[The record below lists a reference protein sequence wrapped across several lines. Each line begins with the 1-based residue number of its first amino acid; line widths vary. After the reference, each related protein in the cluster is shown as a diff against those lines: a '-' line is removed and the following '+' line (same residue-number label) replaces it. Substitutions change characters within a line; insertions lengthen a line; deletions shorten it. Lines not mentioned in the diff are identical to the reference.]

1 MEAIQRFL
9 LLIFPNAKG
18 KTILA
23 KGSISLQIGKE
34 LGKCSTFLHG
44 GKITVNAFLFYPNIG
59 EKKGLQIKIFEGF
72 TTEWAKFILQNREE
86 SGFKHDYDI
95 VIGPVADA
103 FIDQEIKNYIR
114 QCGEAYLDESNLS
127 FLVSRISQFGLSYIQ
142 YCFCKQKAINELI
155 KD

>member
-1 MEAIQRFL
+1 M
-9 LLIFPNAKG
+9 G
-18 KTILA
+18 KR
-23 KGSISLQIGKE
+23 
-34 LGKCSTFLHG
+34 STFLHG

-103 FIDQEIKNYIR
+103 FIDQERKNIYANV
-114 QCGEAYLDESNLS
+114 G
-127 FLVSRISQFGLSYIQ
+127 
-142 YCFCKQKAINELI
+142 KLI
-155 KD
+155 LMKVT